1 MQLYY
6 YKKERLRWDSNP
18 QPPNNHF
25 ITTRS
30 PTRYPL
36 RHGAAC
42 IWPKL
47 CPKLTFYFLF
57 VENIDNSPPGT
68 GTPDT
73 HKSVDEYFHEY
84 ANAIY
89 LSFLTFI
96 VVVWNFR
103 VKVLD
108 NMRWYGVIYPIPEV
122 SRDKQVNAEQ
132 TRGVLHTI

>member
-1 MQLYY
+1 MPQY
-6 YKKERLRWDSNP
+6 YKKVRLRWDSNP

-42 IWPKL
+42 KCARILSKSPINFK
-47 CPKLTFYFLF
+47 FLF
-57 VENIDNSPPGT
+57 VENIDNSPPGR

-89 LSFLTFI
+89 QNILTFI
-96 VVVWNFR
+96 IMD
-103 VKVLD
+103 KVAQLVRCLTS
-108 NMRWYGVIYPIPEV
+108 N
-122 SRDKQVNAEQ
+122 Q
-132 TRGVLHTI
+132 